1 MWYHTDADFVGFRLV
16 RPLKQPSN
24 EQIREMVYYPDVPE
38 HLKKD
43 GSPDSLIPE

>member
-16 RPLKQPSN
+16 RPLHPPTK
-24 EQIREMVYYPDVPE
+24 EEMRKLVLYPDVPE
-38 HLKKD
+38 ELKKE